1 MPIFRVKSVKIYTG
15 QKKFTREY
23 PWDPWQIWGMRR
35 ILSFCVDSEQEEAL
49 KFLPS
54 WHEIESLKCPLW
66 NNKPKRVFLFVHIF
80 VYVFVKLSQ
89 CLHEVESADV
99 LCLNP
104 SAAPELGDNTDKAS
118 RHQRF
123 TQDQEI
129 FPSGIR
135 YHVKYVISCLIQD
148 KTSRI

>member
-1 MPIFRVKSVKIYTG
+1 MG
-15 QKKFTREY
+15 GLEEKKEGGEERERMWGCNY
-23 PWDPWQIWGMRR
+23 PSGGYYI
-35 ILSFCVDSEQEEAL
+35 I
-49 KFLPS
+49 
-54 WHEIESLKCPLW
+54 
-66 NNKPKRVFLFVHIF
+66 FLFVHIF

-129 FPSGIR
+129 FPWN
-135 YHVKYVISCLIQD
+135 
-148 KTSRI
+148 

>member
-1 MPIFRVKSVKIYTG
+1 M
-15 QKKFTREY
+15 
-23 PWDPWQIWGMRR
+23 
-35 ILSFCVDSEQEEAL
+35 
-49 KFLPS
+49 
-54 WHEIESLKCPLW
+54 
-66 NNKPKRVFLFVHIF
+66 FVHIF

-135 YHVKYVISCLIQD
+135 YHVFMPDTRQD
-148 KTSRI
+148 